1 MAISGAMAANSCDM
15 MRPTMTLTNHQ
26 GVASTWRLLSTS
38 KWRPSEKKAIYTR
51 CGRRR
56 SSMEAFVLDTLT
68 SLPNVS
74 LSSLP
79 DISINGSACSPRLT
93 PGSSRAS
100 SQDPARKTTDA
111 PIAGTCEATVT
122 STGEQTGIQGCVGSA
137 SLQHDLP
144 ANDVK
149 AKTGTVVA
157 VATAS
162 VATALALLWLG
173 PTRKRMG

>member
-15 MRPTMTLTNHQ
+15 IRPTMTVTNHE
-26 GVASTWRLLSTS
+26 GVANTWRLLSTS
-38 KWRPSEKKAIYTR
+38 RWRPSEIKAVYTR
-51 CGRRR
+51 CGRRL
-56 SSMEAFVLDTLT
+56 STTEAFVLDTLT

-79 DISINGSACSPRLT
+79 DVSVEGTAISPRLT